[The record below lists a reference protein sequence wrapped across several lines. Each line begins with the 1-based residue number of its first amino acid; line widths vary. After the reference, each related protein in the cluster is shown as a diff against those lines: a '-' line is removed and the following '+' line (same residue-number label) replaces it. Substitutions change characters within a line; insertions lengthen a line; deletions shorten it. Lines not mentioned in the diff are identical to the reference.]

1 MAGVALGLLTPA
13 RPWLGE
19 RVPLDLVTDLLK
31 TLGGHRGEEE
41 AHQRAEVVSVLER
54 LEHALHP
61 WVAFLIMPVFAL
73 ANAGVRVG
81 TGALGSPVALGVALG
96 LVVGKPVG
104 IVLFSWVSVR
114 LGWARL
120 PAGVN
125 WKALVGAGCLGG
137 IGFTMS
143 LFIAGLALDG
153 PARDAAKLGTLAG
166 SSLSA
171 ALGSLLLLLFLPRRS
186 ADEAE

>member
-1 MAGVALGLLTPA
+1 LGLVVFFQRVGARHPLLYVALGAAVWLAFLKSGVHPTVAGVALGLLTPA

-31 TLGGHRGEEE
+31 RLGGHRGEEE
-41 AHQRAEVVSVLER
+41 APQRAEVVSVLER

-104 IVLFSWVSVR
+104 IVLFSW
-114 LGWARL
+114 
-120 PAGVN
+120 
-125 WKALVGAGCLGG
+125 
-137 IGFTMS
+137 
-143 LFIAGLALDG
+143 
-153 PARDAAKLGTLAG
+153 
-166 SSLSA
+166 
-171 ALGSLLLLLFLPRRS
+171 
-186 ADEAE
+186 